1 MEEVRIPPSLRNI
14 IVDPKDVIEHIPK
27 SGVLAFGG
35 MAGTALTKEIP
46 SAISHLNGDFSLT
59 VLTGGTTT
67 VQFEEELASVQI
79 NRRYPVASGR
89 LSREKANSGSLHVCE
104 FWLSEYSRL
113 IRSGGIP
120 QARHVDV
127 AFIESTG
134 ITEDGI
140 IPSLSVDAMPAMVEA
155 ADKVVVEINL
165 SKPVLYGLHDILLP
179 TGDQPVLIYDVLDRV
194 GRPVVKC
201 PMEKIAAVVVT
212 DKPESGAGA
221 YGSVSES
228 ELAIAENI
236 YDLLQSEVGG
246 KSIIQ
251 NYTLQPGA
259 GPLASA
265 LLERLDFMG
274 LRVWC
279 EAITVDWVSS
289 IGSKVRAISAS
300 CIYSLKGQEGILQ
313 EVYDDINSVKKN
325 LVLRPYEITNR
336 AELISRMNLISIQQA
351 IEVDIYGNAN
361 ITHIGG
367 DIYNGVGGSGDFTRN
382 ASLTI
387 LALPSTTS
395 DRRISRIVPICSHV
409 DIPEHDVDFL
419 VTDNG
424 WADLRGLSPRERASI
439 IIEKCASY
447 RFKDMLDTYFERA
460 CKNGGHE
467 PVSWRDA
474 LAFREAMELDRP
486 DNPR

>member
-1 MEEVRIPPSLRNI
+1 MDGMRIPPSLRNI
-14 IVDPKDVIEHIPK
+14 VVDPEDVVKFIPK

-35 MAGTALTKEIP
+35 MAGTALVKEVP
-46 SAISHLNGDFSLT
+46 SVISQMDGDYNLT

-67 VQFEEELASVQI
+67 AQFEEGLASVHV
-79 NRRYPVASGR
+79 NRRYPVTSGWF
-89 LSREKANSGSLHVCE
+89 SRMKANSGSLHVFD

-140 IPSLSVDAMPAMVEA
+140 IPSLSVDAVPAMVEA
-155 ADKVVVEINL
+155 AEKVVVEINL
-165 SKPVLYGLHDILLP
+165 SKPILYGLHDILLQSGCEP
-179 TGDQPVLIYDVLDRV
+179 IHVYDILDRV
-194 GRPVVKC
+194 GQPIVEC
-201 PMEKIAAVVVT
+201 PKEKIAAVIVT

-221 YGSVSES
+221 YGSVGES
-228 ELAIAENI
+228 EFAIAGHI
-236 YDLLQSEVGG
+236 CDLLHHVVGG
-246 KSIIQ
+246 NSLTC
-251 NYTLQPGA
+251 NYALQPGA

-265 LLERLDFMG
+265 LLDRLDFTD

-279 EAITVDWVSS
+279 EAITVDWVRS
-289 IGSKVRAISAS
+289 IGEKVRAISAS
-300 CIYSLKGQEGILQ
+300 CIYFLSGQEKMLQ
-313 EVYDDINSVKKN
+313 EVYDEITSIKES

-336 AELISRMNLISIQQA
+336 AEIIGRMNIISIQQA

-367 DIYNGVGGSGDFTRN
+367 DIYNGVGGSGEFTRN

-387 LALPSTTS
+387 LALPSLTS

-409 DIPEHDVDFL
+409 DVPEHDVDFL
-419 VTDNG
+419 VTENG
-424 WADLRGLSPRERASI
+424 WADLRGLSPRERAKI
-439 IIEKCASY
+439 IIERCASD
-447 RFKDMLDTYFERA
+447 RFSGALAEYFTRA
-460 CKNGGHE
+460 CKIGGHE
-467 PVSWRDA
+467 PISWRDA

-486 DNPR
+486 DSPR